1 MDELDSYLKQLSEL
15 AKQHP
20 PGSKRRIIA
29 VTRLLAAIESSGKLY
44 CQGKYDYPLEVYHE
58 AIQAV
63 RTYIFRSIDRYDP
76 TRAKMM
82 TWINQKLNLEF
93 KSAIKKFQKEQQGE
107 VSLSRKTSINDG
119 DSQRDLEDT
128 LTSEKTPF
136 LSDCVRQLIEEDIED
151 IFKNK
156 FIRGRPE
163 VNFQAIALHMLD
175 GYGGRVLAD
184 KWDIP
189 EQTLYSFF
197 RRSCKNFKPVFEKY
211 LRE

>member
-1 MDELDSYLKQLSEL
+1 MDELDSYLKQLSKL
-15 AKQHP
+15 AKQHS

-29 VTRLLAAIESSGKLY
+29 VTRLLAAIENSGKLY
-44 CQGKYDYPLEVYHE
+44 CQGKYDYPPEVYHE

-63 RTYIFRSIDRYDP
+63 RTYVFRSIDRYDP

-93 KSAIKKFQKEQQGE
+93 KGAINKFKQERQLE
-107 VSLSRKTSINDG
+107 VSLSSQSGTSSSNFN
-119 DSQRDLEDT
+119 RDLDT
-128 LTSEKTPF
+128 LSSEQTPF
-136 LSDCVRQLIEEDIED
+136 LSESVRQLIEEDLED
-151 IFKNK
+151 VFKNQ

-163 VNFQAIALHMLD
+163 VNFQAIALHLLD
-175 GYGGRVLAD
+175 GYGKRELAD
-184 KWDIP
+184 MWNIP

-197 RRSCKNFKPVFEKY
+197 RRSCQKFKLLFEKY